1 MTEQVNLRLK
11 QSIKGNKLSNKS
23 SIRNK
28 LKMRFILP
36 ADVIIRLRTH
46 KRKQTPQEEPQQKA
60 QTPQET
66 EGESND
72 K

>member
-1 MTEQVNLRLK
+1 MTEQVNVRLK

-36 ADVIIRLRTH
+36 ADVIIRIRAQQT
-46 KRKQTPQEEPQQKA
+46 KQKPQEKPQTPQK
-60 QTPQET
+60 T